1 MICRQFILDHGR
13 VHRQQLTPA
22 APVGLSVL
30 FDRIWVWRLH
40 RAGVPEVHAGKQ
52 LGSSRLASG
61 TAPVDR
67 WGIGILPA

>member
-1 MICRQFILDHGR
+1 MEESTGNNWPQRPLWAFR
-13 VHRQQLTPA
+13 
-22 APVGLSVL
+22 SF